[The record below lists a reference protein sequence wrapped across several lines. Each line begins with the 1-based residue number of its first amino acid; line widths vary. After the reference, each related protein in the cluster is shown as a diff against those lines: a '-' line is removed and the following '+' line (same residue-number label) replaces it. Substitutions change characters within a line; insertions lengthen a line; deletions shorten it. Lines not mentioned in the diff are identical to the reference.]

1 MTSPVPSDAVAA
13 PLSCGAGTPARRSSR
28 GYLVTLNECRGA
40 SWRGH
45 CDARRSST
53 LADPVVVYLP
63 PVVARKI
70 GTRSNSSMDFGLV
83 LFTSDRGITPAA
95 AATLADNHGF
105 QTFYVPEHTHIP
117 IKREAAHPTTG
128 DESLPD
134 DRYMRTLDPWVS
146 LGAACAVTSRV
157 RLSTAV
163 ALPVEHDPITLAKS
177 IATLDHL
184 SGGRVSLGVGF
195 GWNTDELAD
204 HNVPP
209 GRRRTMLRE
218 YIEAMRAL
226 WTEEEAF
233 YEGEFV
239 NFRPSWA
246 WPKPVQSHIPV
257 LVGAAGN
264 EKNFKW
270 IARSADG
277 WITTPRDFDIDE
289 PVKLLQDTWAAAG
302 REGAPQIVALDFKP
316 VPEKLAHWAELG
328 VTEVLFGL
336 PDKSTD
342 EVAAYVERLAGK
354 LAAAV

>member
-1 MTSPVPSDAVAA
+1 
-13 PLSCGAGTPARRSSR
+13 
-28 GYLVTLNECRGA
+28 
-40 SWRGH
+40 
-45 CDARRSST
+45 
-53 LADPVVVYLP
+53 
-63 PVVARKI
+63 
-70 GTRSNSSMDFGLV
+70 
-83 LFTSDRGITPAA
+83 
-95 AATLADNHGF
+95 
-105 QTFYVPEHTHIP
+105 VPEHTHIP
-117 IKREAAHPTTG
+117 VKREAAHPTTG
-128 DESLPD
+128 DASLPD

-204 HNVPP
+204 HGVPP

-226 WTEEEAF
+226 WTQEEAA
-233 YEGEFV
+233 YDGEFV
-239 NFRPSWA
+239 KFGPSWA

-302 REGAPQIVALDFKP
+302 RDGAPQIVALDFKP
-316 VPEKLAHWAELG
+316 IPEKLARWAELG

-336 PDKSTD
+336 PDRPDD

-354 LAAAV
+354 LAAIDAVTLDDAPRADSQLSTP